1 MKSSCIEPPESGG
14 GLKTRVRGRWIGIA
28 LAFTACAM
36 NAALAQQP
44 SARPAENYPTK
55 PVRVL
60 VGSPAGSGTDV
71 MMRAIAQKLS
81 DRLGQSVVVDNRAG
95 AAGSISLQLA
105 AQAAPDGYTL
115 ATLSAQNVTAMLLGT
130 VKTDIPKA
138 LTPVAQ
144 MISQPYLMVATP
156 SLPANS
162 VRELIALAR
171 TKPLVYA
178 SSGVGTVVHLG
189 MELFK
194 SMAGVEMTH
203 IPYKGSGLS
212 MIDVMSG
219 RVQLA
224 ITNTLTAAPLVRSG
238 KLKALA
244 ITSPQRIQALPE
256 LPTVAESGVPGYELR
271 SWYGLLAPNKT
282 PVPVV
287 LMLNRE
293 VGALMNSPEVKERL
307 AADGAEAAV
316 ANTPAQFRDLIH
328 AEIARWGKIIKN
340 LGIKEKQELK

>member
-1 MKSSCIEPPESGG
+1 MKHALPRS
-14 GLKTRVRGRWIGIA
+14 LAAIA
-28 LAFTACAM
+28 LSACLIAPAGGQPKTAPAPGGY
-36 NAALAQQP
+36 P
-44 SARPAENYPTK
+44 SK

-60 VGSPAGSGTDV
+60 VGSPAGSGSDV
-71 MMRAIAQKLS
+71 MTRAVAQKLGE
-81 DRLGQSVVVDNRAG
+81 RLGQSVVVDNRAG
-95 AAGSISLQLA
+95 AAGAISLQLA
-105 AQAAPDGYTL
+105 AQAIPDGYTL

-130 VKTDIPKA
+130 VTTNIPKE
-138 LTPVAQ
+138 LTPVVL

-162 VRELIALAR
+162 VKELIALAR
-171 TKPLVYA
+171 AKPLVYA
-178 SSGVGTVVHLG
+178 SSGVGSVVHLG

-244 ITSPQRIQALPE
+244 ITSSQRVQAMPE
-256 LPTVAESGVPGYELR
+256 LPTIAESGVPGYELR
-271 SWYGLLAPNKT
+271 SWYGLLAPNRT
-282 PVPVV
+282 PAPLVSF
-287 LMLNRE
+287 LNRE
-293 VGALMNSPEVKERL
+293 VSGLMSSPEVKGRL
-307 AADGAEAAV
+307 AADGAEAA
-316 ANTPAQFRDLIH
+316 APNTPDEFRGVITS
-328 AEIARWGKIIKN
+328 EIARWEKIIRN
-340 LGIKEKQELK
+340 LGIREKQGG

>member
-1 MKSSCIEPPESGG
+1 
-14 GLKTRVRGRWIGIA
+14 
-28 LAFTACAM
+28 
-36 NAALAQQP
+36 
-44 SARPAENYPTK
+44 
-55 PVRVL
+55 
-60 VGSPAGSGTDV
+60 
-71 MMRAIAQKLS
+71 
-81 DRLGQSVVVDNRAG
+81 
-95 AAGSISLQLA
+95 
-105 AQAAPDGYTL
+105 
-115 ATLSAQNVTAMLLGT
+115 
-130 VKTDIPKA
+130 
-138 LTPVAQ
+138 

-162 VRELIALAR
+162 VKELIALAR
-171 TKPLVYA
+171 AKPLVYA

-219 RVQLA
+219 RVQVA

-244 ITSPQRIQALPE
+244 VTSPQRVQALPG
-256 LPTVAESGVPGYELR
+256 LPTVAEAGVPGYELR

-282 PVPVV
+282 PVPLV

-307 AADGAEAAV
+307 AADGAEAAP

-340 LGIKEKQELK
+340 LGISEK